1 MSKPPTKQAGFT
13 IVELLIVIVVIG
25 ILAAIT
31 IVAYNGIST
40 RAENTKTLAALK
52 QYSDGIAMYQV
63 TNGLY
68 PIVPIACLG
77 ASGGACSQVTDGAAT
92 CFATGTAPSNATFDS
107 TMTATLGK
115 LPQLS
120 SQRMNCR
127 GKEYAGGFYFSNDG
141 KTAGVYYFLRGNQ
154 QCSSIGIFGFAYRA
168 QQDDTTLCQASL
180 PVLP

>member
-1 MSKPPTKQAGFT
+1 MWAKHKQPGFT

-63 TNGLY
+63 TNSLY
-68 PIVPIACLG
+68 PIIPIACLG
-77 ASGGACSQVTDGAAT
+77 ASGGNCSQVTDGTAT
-92 CFATGTAPSNATFDS
+92 CFGTGTAPSNSTFDS

-120 SQRMNCR
+120 SQRMNCG
-127 GKEYAGGFYFSNDG
+127 GKSYAGGFYWSNYG
-141 KTAGVYYFLRGNQ
+141 KTAGVNYFLRGNQ
-154 QCSSIGIFGFAYRA
+154 QCSSIGIFNLSSRM
-168 QQDDTTLCQASL
+168 QQDDTTLCVTSL
-180 PVLP
+180 PSLP